1 MRPVTHTSASADPY
15 AAAMEASFPSVTN
28 HTISNNCINFNN
40 NINSNNNLFSGMIP
54 NFPSSFHP
62 SIPTTLNNLRSNNN
76 NNNNCNSNMS
86 LLSQSLAAAQQMM
99 TNGQSQQYQQPII
112 SRSAALANSIN
123 SGLNNQSFSM
133 PSSNN
138 NTTITVASSSIG
150 GSTYYNNNLGPASV
164 TPPNI
169 VVTGPSPSTAKKS
182 SSASHLNHHVLSN
195 SIIAGVCKGKAPTT
209 SNVRSSKPSKRHSA
223 PPQTSIILK
232 STPRS
237 TQTLCLTRS
246 DVPTHP
252 VPEFLC
258 HLYSMVNE
266 PSYSD
271 LISWN
276 VPTSDEGTTSGGG
289 KAGVGKIVIHDP
301 TRLQD
306 EVLGKYYRHSKY
318 SSFQRQLNYF
328 GFKKRMHGTKKGK
341 MSPCK

>member
-40 NINSNNNLFSGMIP
+40 NINSNNNLFGGMIP
-54 NFPSSFHP
+54 NFPSSFPP

-169 VVTGPSPSTAKKS
+169 VVTGPSSTAKKS

-195 SIIAGVCKGKAPTT
+195 SIIAGVCKGKTPNT